1 MKWMK
6 QSRSSS
12 VAPSSTSTV
21 EAVSPRWGFAV
32 ASGILGW
39 ILDAFDFFV
48 LVFLVDV
55 LANNFHVRKG
65 DIVWTITITLAMRPV
80 GAVVL
85 GSLADRYGRRRPLI
99 ACVLYFSIIT
109 ALTPFAPSYA
119 VFVALRALYGIGMG
133 GYWGIGASLVME
145 SSPTRWRG
153 LFSGI
158 MQAGYSLGYLLA
170 AVALRTVEPRFGW
183 RWMFLCGLILAALI
197 AVLTLL
203 SPESSSWHKN
213 RLASFGEVTR
223 ILWHHKKDFVYLVLM
238 MTAITCLSHGT
249 QDLYP
254 DFLKTVHGLS
264 NTVIS
269 NLAILY
275 NVGAIAGAL
284 VIGHYSDLLGRRY
297 SVILALAISALSIPL
312 WAFGSTIVMLAIGS
326 FVMQF
331 GVQGAFGVIP
341 AHLNE
346 LSPSSVR
353 SLFPGVVYQL
363 GVLCGAPAVV
373 IEFAL
378 RKHLGYQWALT
389 TFELC
394 VIFALLLI
402 FGFGP
407 ERSGHDFSAQDKG
420 VAL

>member
-1 MKWMK
+1 MEWMK
-6 QSRSSS
+6 QSRPGSDAIS
-12 VAPSSTSTV
+12 AATHT
-21 EAVSPRWGFAV
+21 EAISPRWGFAV
-32 ASGILGW
+32 SSGILGW

-55 LANNFHVRKG
+55 LANNFHVGKG
-65 DIVWTITITLAMRPV
+65 DIIWTITITLAMRPV
-80 GAVVL
+80 GALVL

-109 ALTPFAPSYA
+109 ALTPFAPSYLL
-119 VFVALRALYGIGMG
+119 FVVLRALYGIGMG

-145 SSPTRWRG
+145 SSPKRWRG

-158 MQAGYSLGYLLA
+158 MQAGYSGGYLLA
-170 AVALRTVEPRFGW
+170 AVALRTIEPRFGW
-183 RWMFLCGLILAALI
+183 RWMFLCGLVLAAVI

-203 SPESSSWHKN
+203 SPESTSWEKH
-213 RLASFGEVTR
+213 RLASFGEVIR
-223 ILWHHKKDFVYLVLM
+223 VLSDHKKDFVYLVLM

-254 DFLKTVHGLS
+254 DFLKTVHKFS
-264 NTVIS
+264 NTVVS

-275 NVGAIAGAL
+275 NVGAILGAL
-284 VIGHYSDLLGRRY
+284 VIGHYSDLLGRRFAI
-297 SVILALAISALSIPL
+297 ILALTICALSIPL

-331 GVQGAFGVIP
+331 GVQGAYGVIP

-363 GVLCGAPAVV
+363 GVLFAAPSVV
-373 IEFAL
+373 IEFTL
-378 RKHLGYQWALT
+378 RRHLGYQWALT
-389 TFELC
+389 IFEVC
-394 VIFALLLI
+394 VIFCLFLI

-407 ERSGHDFSAQDKG
+407 EQKGRDFHA
-420 VAL
+420 

>member
-6 QSRSSS
+6 QSRPGSDAIS
-12 VAPSSTSTV
+12 VATHT
-21 EAVSPRWGFAV
+21 ETISPRWGFAV
-32 ASGILGW
+32 SSGILGW

-55 LANNFHVRKG
+55 LANNFHVGKG
-65 DIVWTITITLAMRPV
+65 DIIWTITITLAMRPV
-80 GAVVL
+80 GALVL

-119 VFVALRALYGIGMG
+119 VFVVLRALYGIGMG

-145 SSPTRWRG
+145 SSPKRWRG

-158 MQAGYSLGYLLA
+158 MQAGYSGGYLLA
-170 AVALRTVEPRFGW
+170 AVALRTIEPRFGW
-183 RWMFLCGLILAALI
+183 RWMFLCGLGLAAVI

-203 SPESSSWHKN
+203 SPESTSWEKH
-213 RLASFGEVTR
+213 RLASFGEVIR
-223 ILWHHKKDFVYLVLM
+223 VLWEHKKDFVYLVLM

-254 DFLKTVHGLS
+254 DFLKTVHKFS
-264 NTVIS
+264 NAVVS

-275 NVGAIAGAL
+275 NVGAILGAL
-284 VIGHYSDLLGRRY
+284 VIGHYSDRLGRRLAI
-297 SVILALAISALSIPL
+297 ILALTICALSIPL

-326 FVMQF
+326 FAMQF

-363 GVLCGAPAVV
+363 GVLFAAPSVV
-373 IEFAL
+373 VEFTL
-378 RKHLGYQWALT
+378 RRHFGYQWALT
-389 TFELC
+389 IFEIC
-394 VIFALLLI
+394 TIFCLFLI

-407 ERSGHDFSAQDKG
+407 ERKGRDFHA
-420 VAL
+420 

>member
-6 QSRSSS
+6 QSRPGSDATS
-12 VAPSSTSTV
+12 VATHT
-21 EAVSPRWGFAV
+21 ETISPRWGFAV
-32 ASGILGW
+32 SSGILGW

-55 LANNFHVRKG
+55 LANNFHVGKG
-65 DIVWTITITLAMRPV
+65 DIIWTITITLAMRPV
-80 GAVVL
+80 GALVL

-119 VFVALRALYGIGMG
+119 VFVVLRALYGIGMG

-145 SSPTRWRG
+145 SSPKRWRG

-158 MQAGYSLGYLLA
+158 MQAGYSGGYLLA
-170 AVALRTVEPRFGW
+170 AVALRTIEPRFGW
-183 RWMFLCGLILAALI
+183 RWMFLCGLGLAAVI

-203 SPESSSWHKN
+203 SPESTSWEKH
-213 RLASFGEVTR
+213 RLASFGEVIR
-223 ILWHHKKDFVYLVLM
+223 VLWEHKKDFVYLVLM

-254 DFLKTVHGLS
+254 DFLKTVHKFS
-264 NTVIS
+264 NAVVS

-275 NVGAIAGAL
+275 NVGAILGAL
-284 VIGHYSDLLGRRY
+284 VIGHYSDRLGRRLAI
-297 SVILALAISALSIPL
+297 ILALTICALSIPL

-326 FVMQF
+326 FAMQF

-363 GVLCGAPAVV
+363 GVLFAAPSVV
-373 IEFAL
+373 VEFTL
-378 RKHLGYQWALT
+378 RRHFGYQWALT
-389 TFELC
+389 IFEIC
-394 VIFALLLI
+394 TIFCLFLI

-407 ERSGHDFSAQDKG
+407 ERKGRDFHA
-420 VAL
+420 

>member
-6 QSRSSS
+6 QSR
-12 VAPSSTSTV
+12 
-21 EAVSPRWGFAV
+21 AVQDVPDIATNAEVVTPRWGFAV
-32 ASGILGW
+32 SSGILGW

-55 LANNFHVRKG
+55 LANNFHVGKG

-119 VFVALRALYGIGMG
+119 IFVALRALYGIGMG

-145 SSPTRWRG
+145 SSPKRWRG

-158 MQAGYSLGYLLA
+158 MQAGYSVGYLLA
-170 AVALRTVEPRFGW
+170 AVALRTIEPRFGW

-203 SPESSSWHKN
+203 SPESSSWEKH
-213 RLASFGEVTR
+213 RLASFGEVAR
-223 ILWHHKKDFVYLVLM
+223 VVWEHKKDFVYLVLM

-254 DFLKTVHGLS
+254 DFLKTVHRFS
-264 NTVIS
+264 NAVVS

-275 NVGAIAGAL
+275 NLGAIAGAL
-284 VIGHYSDLLGRRY
+284 VVGHYSDRLGRR
-297 SVILALAISALSIPL
+297 VAILLALLICALSIPL
-312 WAFGSTIVMLAIGS
+312 WAFGSTITMLALGS
-326 FVMQF
+326 FMMQF

-363 GVLCGAPAVV
+363 GVLCAAPSVV
-373 IEFAL
+373 IEYNL
-378 RKHLGYQWALT
+378 RKQFGYQWALT
-389 TFELC
+389 IFEVC
-394 VIFALLLI
+394 VIFCLFLI

-407 ERSGHDFSAQDKG
+407 ERKGHDFHA
-420 VAL
+420 

>member
-1 MKWMK
+1 MEWMK
-6 QSRSSS
+6 QPRPGSDAIS
-12 VAPSSTSTV
+12 AATHT
-21 EAVSPRWGFAV
+21 ETISPRWGFAV
-32 ASGILGW
+32 SSGILGW

-55 LANNFHVRKG
+55 LANNFHVGKG

-80 GAVVL
+80 GALVL

-119 VFVALRALYGIGMG
+119 VFVVLRALYGVGMG

-145 SSPTRWRG
+145 SSPKRWRG

-158 MQAGYSLGYLLA
+158 MQAGYSVGYLLA
-170 AVALRTVEPRFGW
+170 AVALRTIEPTFGW
-183 RWMFLCGLILAALI
+183 RWMFLCGLVLAAVI

-203 SPESSSWHKN
+203 SPESTSWQKH
-213 RLASFGEVTR
+213 RLASLGEVIR
-223 ILWHHKKDFVYLVLM
+223 VLWEHKKDFVYLVLM

-254 DFLKTVHGLS
+254 DFLKTVHKFS
-264 NTVIS
+264 NSVVS

-275 NVGAIAGAL
+275 NVGAILGAL
-284 VIGHYSDLLGRRY
+284 VIGHYSDRLGRRFAI
-297 SVILALAISALSIPL
+297 ILALIICALSIPL

-326 FVMQF
+326 FAMQF

-363 GVLCGAPAVV
+363 GVLIAAPSVV
-373 IEFAL
+373 IEFTL
-378 RKHLGYQWALT
+378 RRHLGYQWALT
-389 TFELC
+389 IFEMC
-394 VIFALLLI
+394 VIFCLFLI

-407 ERSGHDFSAQDKG
+407 ERKGRDFHA
-420 VAL
+420 

>member
-1 MKWMK
+1 MEWMK

-12 VAPSSTSTV
+12 VEPSSTSTA
-21 EAVSPRWGFAV
+21 EAVSPRWVFAV
-32 ASGILGW
+32 SSGILGW

-80 GAVVL
+80 GALVL

-109 ALTPFAPSYA
+109 ALTPFAPSYL

-170 AVALRTVEPRFGW
+170 AVALRTIEPRFGW
-183 RWMFLCGLILAALI
+183 RWMFLCGLVLAAVI

-203 SPESSSWHKN
+203 APESASWQKH
-213 RLASFGEVTR
+213 RLASFGEVIR
-223 ILWHHKKDFVYLVLM
+223 VLWQHKKDFVYLVLM

-254 DFLKTVHGLS
+254 DFLKTVHGFS
-264 NTVIS
+264 NAVIS

-275 NVGAIAGAL
+275 NIGAIAGAL
-284 VIGHYSDLLGRRY
+284 VIGHYSDRLGRRFA
-297 SVILALAISALSIPL
+297 ILLALVICALSIPL
-312 WAFGSTIVMLAIGS
+312 WAFGSTIALLALGS
-326 FVMQF
+326 FAMQF

-363 GVLCGAPAVV
+363 GVLIAAPSVV
-373 IEFAL
+373 VEFTL
-378 RKHLGYQWALT
+378 RRHFGYQWALT
-389 TFELC
+389 IFEMC
-394 VIFALLLI
+394 VIFCLFLI

-407 ERSGHDFSAQDKG
+407 ERMGRDFHAT
-420 VAL
+420 

>member
-6 QSRSSS
+6 QSRS
-12 VAPSSTSTV
+12 ALDAAITS
-21 EAVSPRWGFAV
+21 EDAVPPRWGFAV
-32 ASGILGW
+32 SSGILGW

-55 LANNFHVRKG
+55 LAKNFHVSKG

-80 GAVVL
+80 GAILL
-85 GSLADRYGRRRPLI
+85 GGLADRHGRRRPLI
-99 ACVLYFSIIT
+99 ACVLYFSLIT
-109 ALTPFAPSYA
+109 ALTPFAPSYL
-119 VFVALRALYGIGMG
+119 VFVVLRALYGIGMG

-145 SSPTRWRG
+145 SSPRRWRG

-170 AVALRTVEPRFGW
+170 AVALRTIEPSFGW
-183 RWMFLCGLILAALI
+183 RWMFLCGLVLAALI
-197 AVLTLL
+197 ALLTFL
-203 SPESSSWHKN
+203 STESSSWQKN
-213 RLASFGEVTR
+213 RPASFSELTR
-223 ILWHHKKDFVYLVLM
+223 VVWLHKKDFAYLVLM

-254 DFLKTVHGLS
+254 DFLKTVHGFS
-264 NTVIS
+264 NAIVS

-275 NVGAIAGAL
+275 NVGAILGAL
-284 VIGHYSDLLGRRY
+284 VIGHFSDGLGRRRA
-297 SVILALAISALSIPL
+297 VLLALLVSALSIPL
-312 WAFGSTIVMLAIGS
+312 WAFGSTMVLLAVGS
-326 FVMQF
+326 FLMQF

-346 LSPSSVR
+346 LSPNSVR

-363 GVLCGAPAVV
+363 GVLFGAPAVV

-378 RKHLGYQWALT
+378 RRRFGYQWALT
-389 TFELC
+389 IFEIC
-394 VIFALLLI
+394 VIFALFLI

-407 ERSGHDFSAQDKG
+407 ERKGRDFA
-420 VAL
+420 A

>member
-6 QSRSSS
+6 QSRPGSDAIN
-12 VAPSSTSTV
+12 VATHT
-21 EAVSPRWGFAV
+21 ETISPRWGFAV
-32 ASGILGW
+32 SSGILGW

-55 LANNFHVRKG
+55 LANNFHVGKA

-80 GAVVL
+80 GALVL

-109 ALTPFAPSYA
+109 ALTPFAPSYL
-119 VFVALRALYGIGMG
+119 VFVVLRALYGIGMG

-145 SSPTRWRG
+145 SSPKRWRG
-153 LFSGI
+153 LFSGV
-158 MQAGYSLGYLLA
+158 MQAGYSGGYLLA
-170 AVALRTVEPRFGW
+170 AVALRTIEPRFGW
-183 RWMFLCGLILAALI
+183 RWMFLCGLILAAVI

-203 SPESSSWHKN
+203 SPESTSWEKH
-213 RLASFGEVTR
+213 RLASFGEVIR
-223 ILWHHKKDFVYLVLM
+223 VLWEHKKDFVYLVLM

-254 DFLKTVHGLS
+254 DFLKTVHKFS
-264 NTVIS
+264 NTVVS

-275 NVGAIAGAL
+275 NVGAILGAL
-284 VIGHYSDLLGRRY
+284 VIGHYSDRLGRRFAI
-297 SVILALAISALSIPL
+297 ILALTICALSIPL
-312 WAFGSTIVMLAIGS
+312 WAFGSTMVMLAIGS
-326 FVMQF
+326 FAMQF

-363 GVLCGAPAVV
+363 GVLIAAPSVV
-373 IEFAL
+373 IEFTL
-378 RKHLGYQWALT
+378 RRHLGYQWALT
-389 TFELC
+389 IFEMC
-394 VIFALLLI
+394 VIFCLFLI

-407 ERSGHDFSAQDKG
+407 ERKGRDFHA
-420 VAL
+420 

>member
-1 MKWMK
+1 MEWMK
-6 QSRSSS
+6 QSRSASDVAVVTSS
-12 VAPSSTSTV
+12 AET
-21 EAVSPRWGFAV
+21 VSPRWGFAV
-32 ASGILGW
+32 SSGILGW

-55 LANNFHVRKG
+55 LARNFHVGKG
-65 DIVWTITITLAMRPV
+65 DIVWTITITLAMRPI
-80 GAVVL
+80 GALVL
-85 GSLADRYGRRRPLI
+85 GSLADRYGRRRPLV
-99 ACVLYFSIIT
+99 ACVLYFSTIT

-119 VFVALRALYGIGMG
+119 VFVLLRALYGIGMG

-145 SSPTRWRG
+145 SSPRRWRG

-170 AVALRTVEPRFGW
+170 AVALRTIEPRFGW
-183 RWMFLCGLILAALI
+183 RWMFLCGLVLAALI

-203 SPESSSWHKN
+203 SPESSSWKKN
-213 RLASFGEVTR
+213 QLAGFDEIGRV
-223 ILWHHKKDFVYLVLM
+223 LWHHKKDFAYLVLM

-254 DFLKTVHGLS
+254 DFLKTVHGFS
-264 NTVIS
+264 NGIVS

-284 VIGHYSDLLGRRY
+284 VIAHFSDRLGRRY
-297 SVILALAISALSIPL
+297 SVLLALTISALSIPL
-312 WAFGSTIVMLAIGS
+312 WAFGSTIVMLALGS

-363 GVLCGAPAVV
+363 GVLLGAPAVV
-373 IEFAL
+373 VEFAL
-378 RKHLGYQWALT
+378 RRHFGYQWALT
-389 TFELC
+389 IFEMC
-394 VIFALLLI
+394 VIFTLFLI

-407 ERSGHDFSAQDKG
+407 ERKGRDFA
-420 VAL
+420 A

>member
-1 MKWMK
+1 M
-6 QSRSSS
+6 
-12 VAPSSTSTV
+12 P
-21 EAVSPRWGFAV
+21 PRWGFAV
-32 ASGILGW
+32 SSGILGW

-55 LANNFHVRKG
+55 LANNFHVGKS

-80 GAVVL
+80 GAIVL
-85 GSLADRYGRRRPLI
+85 GSLADRYGRRRPLM

-158 MQAGYSLGYLLA
+158 MQAGYPMGYLLA
-170 AVALRTVEPRFGW
+170 AVAMRTIEPRFGW
-183 RWMFLCGLILAALI
+183 RWMFLCGLVLAAVI
-197 AVLTLL
+197 AVFTLI
-203 SPESSSWHKN
+203 SPESASWQKH
-213 RLASFGEVTR
+213 RLASIGGLVR
-223 ILWHHKKDFVYLVLM
+223 VLWEHKKDFVYLVVLM
-238 MTAITCLSHGT
+238 TTITCLSHGT

-254 DFLKTVHGLS
+254 DFLKTVHGFS
-264 NTVIS
+264 NALVS

-275 NVGAIAGAL
+275 NLSAIAGAL
-284 VIGHYSDLLGRRY
+284 IIGHYSDVIGRRFAI
-297 SVILALAISALSIPL
+297 ILALILCALSIPL
-312 WAFGSTIVMLAIGS
+312 WAFGSTVMMLAVGS
-326 FVMQF
+326 VAMQF

-363 GVLCGAPAVV
+363 GVLFAAPGV
-373 IEFAL
+373 IVEYTL
-378 RKHLGYQWALT
+378 RQHFGYQWALT
-389 TFELC
+389 TFEGC
-394 VIFALLLI
+394 VIFLLLLL

-407 ERSGHDFSAQDKG
+407 ERKGRDFHAS
-420 VAL
+420 

>member
-1 MKWMK
+1 LKWMR
-6 QSRSSS
+6 QSRSFSD
-12 VAPSSTSTV
+12 APSTMSIA
-21 EAVSPRWGFAV
+21 EAGPPRWGFAV
-32 ASGILGW
+32 SSGILGW

-55 LANNFHVRKG
+55 LANNFHVPKG

-80 GAVVL
+80 GALVL

-109 ALTPFAPSYA
+109 ALTPFAPSYL
-119 VFVALRALYGIGMG
+119 VFVGLRALYGIGMG

-145 SSPTRWRG
+145 SSPKRWRG

-158 MQAGYSLGYLLA
+158 MQAGYSVGYLLA
-170 AVALRTVEPRFGW
+170 AVALRTIEPRFGW
-183 RWMFLCGLILAALI
+183 RWMFLCGLVFAAVI

-203 SPESSSWHKN
+203 APESTSWEKH
-213 RLASFGEVTR
+213 RLASFAEVVR
-223 ILWHHKKDFVYLVLM
+223 VLWHHKKDFVYLVVM

-254 DFLKTVHGLS
+254 DFLKTVHRFS
-264 NTVIS
+264 NDVIS

-275 NVGAIAGAL
+275 NLGAIAGAL
-284 VIGHYSDLLGRRY
+284 VIAHFSDRLGRRY
-297 SVILALAISALSIPL
+297 SVMLALGICILSIPL

-373 IEFAL
+373 VEFAL
-378 RKHLGYQWALT
+378 RRHLGYQWALT

-394 VIFALLLI
+394 VIFVLLLI

-407 ERSGHDFSAQDKG
+407 ERKGRDFHA
-420 VAL
+420 A

>member
-1 MKWMK
+1 MEWMK
-6 QSRSSS
+6 RSR
-12 VAPSSTSTV
+12 
-21 EAVSPRWGFAV
+21 AVSDVSGVAANAEPVTPRWGFA
-32 ASGILGW
+32 ASSGILGW

-55 LANNFHVRKG
+55 LANNFHVGKG

-80 GAVVL
+80 GALVL
-85 GSLADRYGRRRPLI
+85 GSLADRHGRRRPLI

-109 ALTPFAPSYA
+109 ALTPFAPSYFA
-119 VFVALRALYGIGMG
+119 FVVLRALYGIGMG

-145 SSPTRWRG
+145 SSPKRWRG

-158 MQAGYSLGYLLA
+158 MQAGYSVGYLLA
-170 AVALRTVEPRFGW
+170 AVALRIIEPRFGW
-183 RWMFLCGLILAALI
+183 RWMFLCGLALAAVI

-203 SPESSSWHKN
+203 APESSSWQKH
-213 RLASFGEVTR
+213 RLASFAEVIR
-223 ILWHHKKDFVYLVLM
+223 VLWQHKKDFVYLVLM

-254 DFLKTVHGLS
+254 DFLKTVHGFS
-264 NTVIS
+264 NTVVS

-275 NVGAIAGAL
+275 NIGAITGAL

-363 GVLCGAPAVV
+363 GVLIAAPSVV
-373 IEFAL
+373 VEFTL
-378 RKHLGYQWALT
+378 RRHFGYQWALT
-389 TFELC
+389 IFEMC
-394 VIFALLLI
+394 VIFSLFLI

-407 ERSGHDFSAQDKG
+407 ERKGRDFHA
-420 VAL
+420 

>member
-1 MKWMK
+1 MEWMK

-12 VAPSSTSTV
+12 VEPSSTSVV
-21 EAVSPRWGFAV
+21 EAVSPRWVFAV
-32 ASGILGW
+32 SSGILGW

-80 GAVVL
+80 GALVL

-109 ALTPFAPSYA
+109 ALTPFAPSYL

-153 LFSGI
+153 LFSGV

-170 AVALRTVEPRFGW
+170 AVALRTIEPRFGW
-183 RWMFLCGLILAALI
+183 RWMFLCGLVLAAVI

-203 SPESSSWHKN
+203 APESASWQKH
-213 RLASFGEVTR
+213 RLASFGEVIR
-223 ILWHHKKDFVYLVLM
+223 VLWQHKKDFVYLVLM

-254 DFLKTVHGLS
+254 DFLKTVHGFS
-264 NTVIS
+264 NAVIS

-275 NVGAIAGAL
+275 NIGAIAGAL
-284 VIGHYSDLLGRRY
+284 VIGHYSDRLGRRFA
-297 SVILALAISALSIPL
+297 ILLALVICSLSIPL
-312 WAFGSTIVMLAIGS
+312 WAFGSTIALLALGS
-326 FVMQF
+326 FAMQF

-363 GVLCGAPAVV
+363 GVLIAAPSVV
-373 IEFAL
+373 VEFTL
-378 RKHLGYQWALT
+378 RRHFGYQWALT
-389 TFELC
+389 IFEMC
-394 VIFALLLI
+394 VIFCLFLI

-407 ERSGHDFSAQDKG
+407 ERMGRDFHAT
-420 VAL
+420 

>member
-6 QSRSSS
+6 QSRPGSDAIS
-12 VAPSSTSTV
+12 VATHT
-21 EAVSPRWGFAV
+21 ETISPRWGFAV
-32 ASGILGW
+32 SSGILGW

-55 LANNFHVRKG
+55 LANNFHVGKG

-80 GAVVL
+80 GALVL

-99 ACVLYFSIIT
+99 ACVLYFSIVT
-109 ALTPFAPSYA
+109 ALTPFAPSYL
-119 VFVALRALYGIGMG
+119 VFVILRGLYGIGMG

-145 SSPTRWRG
+145 SSPKRWRG

-158 MQAGYSLGYLLA
+158 MQAGYSGGYLLA
-170 AVALRTVEPRFGW
+170 AIALRTIEPRFGW
-183 RWMFLCGLILAALI
+183 RWMFLCGLVLAAII
-197 AVLTLL
+197 AALTLL
-203 SPESSSWHKN
+203 SPESTSWEKH
-213 RLASFGEVTR
+213 RLASFGEVIR
-223 ILWHHKKDFVYLVLM
+223 VLWEHKKDFVYLVLM

-254 DFLKTVHGLS
+254 DFLKTVHKFS
-264 NTVIS
+264 NAVVS

-275 NVGAIAGAL
+275 NVGAILGAL
-284 VIGHYSDLLGRRY
+284 VIGHYSDRLGRRFAI
-297 SVILALAISALSIPL
+297 ILALTICALSIPL

-326 FVMQF
+326 FAMQF

-363 GVLCGAPAVV
+363 GVLIAAPSVV
-373 IEFAL
+373 VEFTL
-378 RKHLGYQWALT
+378 RKHFGYQWALT
-389 TFELC
+389 IFEMCTILC
-394 VIFALLLI
+394 LFLI

-407 ERSGHDFSAQDKG
+407 ERRGRDFHAS
-420 VAL
+420 

>member
-1 MKWMK
+1 MEWMK
-6 QSRSSS
+6 RSR
-12 VAPSSTSTV
+12 
-21 EAVSPRWGFAV
+21 AVSDVPGVATNAEPVTPRWGFAV
-32 ASGILGW
+32 SSGILGW

-55 LANNFHVRKG
+55 LANNFHVSKG
-65 DIVWTITITLAMRPV
+65 EIVWTITITLAMRPV

-119 VFVALRALYGIGMG
+119 IFVALRALYGIGMG

-145 SSPTRWRG
+145 SSPKRWRG

-158 MQAGYSLGYLLA
+158 MQAGYSVGYLLA
-170 AVALRTVEPRFGW
+170 AVALRTIEPRFGW

-203 SPESSSWHKN
+203 SPESSSWEKH
-213 RLASFGEVTR
+213 RLASFADVARVVWE
-223 ILWHHKKDFVYLVLM
+223 HKKDFAYLVLM

-254 DFLKTVHGLS
+254 DFLKTVHRFS
-264 NTVIS
+264 NAVVS

-275 NVGAIAGAL
+275 NLGAIAGAL
-284 VIGHYSDLLGRRY
+284 VIGHYSDRLGRRY
-297 SVILALAISALSIPL
+297 AILLALLICALSIPL
-312 WAFGSTIVMLAIGS
+312 WAFGSTIAMLALGS
-326 FVMQF
+326 FLMQF

-363 GVLCGAPAVV
+363 GVLIAAPSVV
-373 IEFAL
+373 IEYNL
-378 RKHLGYQWALT
+378 RKHFGYQWALT
-389 TFELC
+389 IFEVC
-394 VIFALLLI
+394 VIFCLFLI

-407 ERSGHDFSAQDKG
+407 ERKGHDFHA
-420 VAL
+420 